1 MNGGTLA
8 NYLPGCY
15 ANLRPEG
22 DESLPGFLLR
32 LAEQNRYAGISAFL
46 RAVLPEVPEVS
57 LRRQLSAVRQSA
69 THLARLGRVACGDE
83 TALLAFQR
91 RSIGSE
97 AVWMHDCRVPLDG
110 LNLATVAVCPHCLE
124 EHGHCREAWE
134 LSPVVVCP
142 VHECVLI
149 SSCSQCNQPL
159 RWERSSIYRCGHC
172 SASLVAGAE
181 PAAPVSPAECRLAE
195 DFSALAGFRVE
206 LNRGETAT
214 TSWEGMFSIV
224 RALAQAPEAWLSHEF
239 SDLIDFAGLPIA
251 GRRSVLARIARCRNE
266 QASYVLPALQP
277 FVREMV
283 ALVSHFAPEDYVAQL
298 ARTFLMDCER
308 LMFEVA
314 EALAGPPELFPA
326 LGGAAQFGGRP
337 PALSK
342 PREIADFVGVGM
354 EAFRALRRA
363 GRVPTRTT
371 TDDLGVDIDDLLR
384 LRHFVAHRLAGLA
397 AIRRMVGLAVNWDD
411 LCLFPIRLNWEPMR
425 QLEKRVPYDELRAAQ
440 LLLARRIRGM
450 AVPERPVPL
459 AALVEGHPSPFLMLS
474 SLVAELL
481 NGRFGPMRWPAPFRW
496 VDIELDEREVAAHF
510 PSLPVTRD
518 AVLERHRDWRTREYH
533 AGARDIGKRTHR
545 L

>member
-1 MNGGTLA
+1 MTGGALA

-15 ANLRPEG
+15 ANLRPEP

-32 LAEQNRYAGISAFL
+32 LAERNRYVGISGLL
-46 RAVLPEVPEVS
+46 RAVLPELPEKS
-57 LRRQLSAVRQSA
+57 LRRQLTALRQSA
-69 THLARLGRVACGDE
+69 THLARLGRVACGDD

-97 AVWMHDCRVPLDG
+97 ALWMHDCRVPLDG
-110 LNLATVAVCPHCLE
+110 LNLATVAVCPCCLA

-142 VHECVLI
+142 VHECALI
-149 SSCSQCNQPL
+149 SSCGQCHQPL
-159 RWERSSIYRCGHC
+159 RWERSSISRCGHC
-172 SASLVAGAE
+172 SASLGAGAQ

-195 DFSALAGFRVE
+195 DFSALAPFRVE

-214 TSWEGMFSIV
+214 TSWEDTFSIV
-224 RALAQAPEAWLSHEF
+224 RALSQAPDAWLSHEF
-239 SDLIDFAGLPIA
+239 GDLVDFAGLPIA
-251 GRRSVLARIARCRNE
+251 GRRSVLANFARCRNE
-266 QASYVLPALQP
+266 QACYVLPALQP
-277 FVREMV
+277 LIREKV

-314 EALAGPPELFPA
+314 EALAGPPELFPV

-337 PALSK
+337 PMLST
-342 PREIADFVGVGM
+342 PREIAAFLGVDM
-354 EAFRALRRA
+354 EAFRALRRS
-363 GRVPTRTT
+363 GRVPMRTT
-371 TDDLGVDIDDLLR
+371 ADDLGVDIDDLLR
-384 LRHFVAHRLAGLA
+384 LRHFVTHRLAGLD
-397 AIRRMVGLAVNWDD
+397 AIRQMVGLEVNWDD
-411 LCLFPIRLNWEPMR
+411 LCLFPIRLNWEAMR
-425 QLEKRVPYDELRAAQ
+425 QLEKRVPYDELRAVQ
-440 LLLARRIRGM
+440 LFLARRIRGIV
-450 AVPERPVPL
+450 VPQRPVHL

-481 NGRFGPMRWPAPFRW
+481 NGRFGHMRWQEPFRW
-496 VDIELDEREVAAHF
+496 VDIELDEREVEVHF

-518 AVLERHRDWRTREYH
+518 AVLERHGDWRIREYH

>member
-1 MNGGTLA
+1 MNGGALA

-32 LAEQNRYAGISAFL
+32 LAERNRYAGISGLL
-46 RAVLPEVPEVS
+46 RAVLPEVPEIS
-57 LRRQLSAVRQSA
+57 LRRQLAAVRQSA
-69 THLARLGRVACGDE
+69 PHLARLGRVACGDE
-83 TALLAFQR
+83 AALLAFQR

-142 VHECVLI
+142 LHECVLI
-149 SSCSQCNQPL
+149 SSCSQCHQPL

-172 SASLVAGAE
+172 SASLGAGAE

-195 DFSALAGFRVE
+195 DFSALARFRVE
-206 LNRGETAT
+206 LNRGETAS
-214 TSWEGMFSIV
+214 TSWEDMFSIV
-224 RALAQAPEAWLSHEF
+224 RALAQAPDAWLSHQF
-239 SDLIDFAGLPIA
+239 SDLIDFARLPIA

-266 QASYVLPALQP
+266 QASYVLPVLQP
-277 FVREMV
+277 SVREKV

-314 EALAGPPELFPA
+314 EALAGPPEHFPA

-342 PREIADFVGVGM
+342 PREIAEFVGVGM

-363 GRVPTRTT
+363 GRVPMRTT
-371 TDDLGVDIDDLLR
+371 ADDLGLDIDDLLR
-384 LRHFVAHRLAGLA
+384 LRHFVAHRLAGLY

-450 AVPERPVPL
+450 VAPERPVPL

-474 SLVAELL
+474 SFVAELL
-481 NGRFGPMRWPAPFRW
+481 NGRFGRGGWRQPYRWI
-496 VDIELDEREVAAHF
+496 DIELDKAEVERCF
-510 PSLPVTRD
+510 PSLAITPDDIR
-518 AVLERHRDWRTREYH
+518 ERYGEWEY
-533 AGARDIGKRTHR
+533 ARYLSSPRGFVKPPHR